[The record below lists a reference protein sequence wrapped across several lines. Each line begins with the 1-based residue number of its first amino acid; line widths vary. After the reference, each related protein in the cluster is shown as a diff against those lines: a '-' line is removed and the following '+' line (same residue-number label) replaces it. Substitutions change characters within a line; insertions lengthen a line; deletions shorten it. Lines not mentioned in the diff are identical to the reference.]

1 MSLPLLL
8 LAFSSLMSPSPS
20 HPCRYGRSRAAASR
34 ITDHLNRSSIAPR
47 MRAFLVPRSSLP
59 YAAGTLSMPSLS
71 FSPMFIGRCAHLSFS
86 PPPLGCT
93 LLFFVPLSRRRRAL
107 RAACICTI
115 PAPSHV
121 IYLSMSICFL
131 PVTAT
136 LTPPTRF
143 CTYVIPRARARAR
156 AAGPAIARTY
166 PTTLLRIVS
175 LRYEYNLCIFTSIQ
189 RL

>member
-1 MSLPLLL
+1 
-8 LAFSSLMSPSPS
+8 MSPSPS
-20 HPCRYGRSRAAASR
+20 HPCRYGRSRAAASL

-59 YAAGTLSMPSLS
+59 YAAGTLSMPSL
-71 FSPMFIGRCAHLSFS
+71 FSPYVYWARAHLSFS

-115 PAPSHV
+115 PAPSHA

-136 LTPPTRF
+136 PTPPTRF
-143 CTYVIPRARARAR
+143 CTYVIPLRTRAR
-156 AAGPAIARTY
+156 AAGPATARTSY
-166 PTTLLRIVS
+166 YSTTYECSTTIRIQFYAFHVYSTPVIS
-175 LRYEYNLCIFTSIQ
+175 LRMGCVVVWI
-189 RL
+189 